1 MAMAEAERPNILLL
15 LVDEMRYPPLYE
27 DKDTRVWREQN
38 LVTQQW
44 LRDNGLEF
52 HRHYIGSAA
61 CAPSRTTLF
70 TGHYPSLHGVTQ
82 TNGIAKQAADSD
94 MFWLDRNTVPTMG
107 DYFREAGYRTYY
119 KGKWHLSYEDIIVPG
134 TQQGLPSYNPATG
147 YPDHNQDLYE
157 DADRLEAF
165 GFSSWIGPEPH
176 GRNPRDSGSSAGSG
190 ASGRDAF
197 YAAETVR
204 LIEALEQNKLG
215 GNDESPWLIVTS
227 LVNPHDITLYGDLT
241 ARIPAFRFDVGPVP
255 DINPPPTRHENLHT
269 KPRCQASYR
278 DLYPAALQPITNE
291 PFYRKL
297 YYQLQK
303 NADEQLRKVVEALA
317 KTSFFEDT
325 VIILTSDHGDLLGSH
340 GGLHQKMYCA
350 YEEVLRV
357 PLLVCNKKRFPEPRS
372 VHSLTSHLDLI
383 PTLLGLAGVD
393 GDEIRGRLDSRFSEA
408 RPLVGRNLAGAMSM
422 QPEPETPVYFMT
434 DDDIMRGQHQI
445 SPLGMPY
452 PSVSQPNHIETVIAP
467 LYRNGRKEY
476 WKLSRYYDNPQF
488 WSEPGI
494 RDVTYVPVKS
504 GQDDTEI
511 AWAARVR
518 TVPVP
523 EEYELYSLSG
533 DPLETRNLAHPAY
546 SASFSEEFAL
556 MLKLL
561 TEQRSRKRLTP
572 NRN

>member
-1 MAMAEAERPNILLL
+1 MTMAEKPNILLL

-27 DKDTRVWREQN
+27 KADIRVWREQN

-107 DYFREAGYRTYY
+107 DYFREAGYRTFY

-157 DADRLEAF
+157 NADRLEAF

-190 ASGRDAF
+190 ASGRDEF
-197 YAAETVR
+197 YAAETVQ

-215 GNDESPWLIVTS
+215 GDDESPWLIVTS

-255 DINPPPTRHENLHT
+255 DIDPPPTRHENLHT

-278 DLYPAALQPITNE
+278 DLYPVALQPITNE

-317 KTSFFEDT
+317 RTSFYEDT
-325 VIILTSDHGDLLGSH
+325 IIILTSDHGDLLGSH
-340 GGLHQKMYCA
+340 GGLHQKMYCV

-372 VHSLTSHLDLI
+372 VHSLTSHLDLL
-383 PTLLGLAGVD
+383 PTLLGLAGINS
-393 GDEIRGRLDSRFSEA
+393 DEIRGRLDSRFSEA
-408 RPLVGRNLAGAMSM
+408 RPLIGRNLAGAMSM
-422 QPEPETPVYFMT
+422 QPEPEAPVYFMT

-445 SPLGMPY
+445 SPVGIPY
-452 PSVSQPNHIETVIAP
+452 PSVAQPNHIETVIAP
-467 LYRNGRKEY
+467 LYRNGHKEY

-494 RDVTYVPVKS
+494 LDVTYAPVKG
-504 GQDDTEI
+504 GQDNKEI
-511 AWAARVR
+511 AWASRVR
-518 TVPVP
+518 TVPVQ
-523 EEYELYSLSG
+523 EEYELYSLTD
-533 DPLETRNLAHPAY
+533 DPLETRNLANPAY
-546 SASFSEEFAL
+546 SATYMEEFAL
-556 MLKLL
+556 MMNLL
-561 TEQRSRKRLTP
+561 TEQRSRKRLAP
-572 NRN
+572 GRN